1 MPKPRSRAHPEVV
14 AQAEKQHQALQM
26 VKAGYTL
33 AEIAKKLGYAGKQGA
48 SEIIKTALQ
57 QLVHVPAEEVRQ
69 LQLAR
74 LDLWLTK
81 LEKKINK
88 GDPKAIQ
95 TALRIEERR
104 ARLMGLD
111 APVKVADPNGRPVS
125 FVVMIPQPA
134 PTLEDWQAQAR
145 EVIDVTPEPPETRN
159 GTE

>member
-1 MPKPRSRAHPEVV
+1 MPKPRSRAHPDVV
-14 AQAEKQHQALQM
+14 IQAEKQHQALQM

-33 AEIAKKLGYAGKQGA
+33 VEIAKKLGYAGKQGA
-48 SEIIKTALQ
+48 SELIKAALA
-57 QLVHVPAEEVRQ
+57 QLVRVPAEEVRQ

-88 GDPKAIQ
+88 GDIKAIQ

-104 ARLMGLD
+104 ARLLGLD
-111 APVKVADPNGRPVS
+111 APVKVSDPDGRPVS
-125 FVVMIPQPA
+125 FLVVVPPQA
-134 PTLEDWQAQAR
+134 PTIEEWQGQAR
-145 EVIDVTPEPPETRN
+145 QVIDITSESTEKAN